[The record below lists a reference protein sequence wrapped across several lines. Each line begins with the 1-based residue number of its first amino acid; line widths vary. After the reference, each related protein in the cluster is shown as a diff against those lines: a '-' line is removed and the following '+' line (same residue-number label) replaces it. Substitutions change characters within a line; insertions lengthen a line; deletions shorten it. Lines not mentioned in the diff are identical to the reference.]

1 MDTDFMSR
9 KSKHSL
15 CYPLRIILDSI
26 LHKLCFLL
34 KKGVF
39 TKTGSRLSYLVT
51 VFCPEDR

>member
-26 LHKLCFLL
+26 LHRLCFLL
-34 KKGVF
+34 KKGVLL
-39 TKTGSRLSYLVT
+39 RHHENWQQALLPCDCVLS
-51 VFCPEDR
+51 